1 LRGGDNVPR
10 KPQEI
15 TVNLTVKYVPNPN
28 PERGIDLLA
37 RIILEQILKDEAN
50 KGMKAEKA
58 IV

>member
-1 LRGGDNVPR
+1 MSR

-15 TVNLTVKYVPNPN
+15 TVNLTVKFVPHPN

-37 RIILEQILKDEAN
+37 RLVLKQILKEEAEN
-50 KGMKAEKA
+50 GRLHKQA